1 MSKLVTNDRISVAA
15 GDTSI
20 TVTLAFGDATATVT
34 LPKPAGYDAL
44 ASDKQR
50 SVASASARRIL
61 EMARTELE

>member
-1 MSKLVTNDRISVAA
+1 MSKLVANDRISVAA

-20 TVTLAFGDATATVT
+20 NVTLAFGDAAAIVT

-44 ASDKQR
+44 APDKQR
-50 SVASASARRIL
+50 AAASASARRIL